1 MVDSNIKK
9 ITILKK
15 DLPNYIGDN
24 DSLSYQIRY
33 RVVSED
39 KNRTSHW
46 SPIYKVGETSTF
58 EEVGFNIEN
67 IAGTSIPHNVII
79 NDVAHL
85 AGISWTMPAL
95 LITNPTNEEKILQE
109 KQASIKNFDIYV
121 QWKTGGTYGNWTWV
135 GVSQGTQYS
144 MTYPS
149 TGPTHMKFR
158 VQKITQVKQA
168 FDAAT
173 YLISSEQTL

>member
-1 MVDSNIKK
+1 MVDQNIKK
-9 ITILKK
+9 VRILKK
-15 DLPNYIGDN
+15 DLPNYIGNN
-24 DSLSYQIRY
+24 DELFYQMRY
-33 RVVSED
+33 RIVSED
-39 KNRTSHW
+39 KNRYSHW
-46 SPIYKVGETSTF
+46 SPIHKLGSTSTF
-58 EEVGFNIEN
+58 DEVGFDIED
-67 IAGTSIPHNVII
+67 IAGTNIPHNVII
-79 NDVAHL
+79 NDLAHL

-121 QWKTGGTYGNWTWV
+121 QWKTSGTYGNWTWV
-135 GVSQGTQYS
+135 GVSQGTEYS

-158 VQKITQVKQA
+158 VQKVTQIKQA

-173 YLISSEQTL
+173 YLISAEQAL

>member
-24 DSLSYQIRY
+24 DSLSYQVRY

-39 KNRTSHW
+39 KNRSSHW
-46 SPIYKVGETSTF
+46 SPIYKLGSTSTF
-58 EEVGFNIEN
+58 DEVGFDINNISTTN
-67 IAGTSIPHNVII
+67 ISHNISIDKSNHMASIT
-79 NDVAHL
+79 
-85 AGISWTMPAL
+85 WTMPAL
-95 LITNPTNEEKILQE
+95 LITNPTTAEKILQE
-109 KQASIKNFDIYV
+109 QQASIKNFDVYV
-121 QWKTGGTYGNWTWV
+121 QWKTGLTWGSWTWV
-135 GVSQGTQYS
+135 GTSQGAQYS
-144 MTYPS
+144 MTYPT

-158 VQKITQVKQA
+158 IQKVTQVKQA

-173 YLISSEQTL
+173 YLISDEQDL